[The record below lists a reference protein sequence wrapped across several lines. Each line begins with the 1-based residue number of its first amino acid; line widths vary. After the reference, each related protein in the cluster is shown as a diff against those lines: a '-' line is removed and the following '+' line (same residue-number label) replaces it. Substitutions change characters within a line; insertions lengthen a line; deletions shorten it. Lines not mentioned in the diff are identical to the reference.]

1 MTATITF
8 GDDDESRHSGVY
20 EYLRRRVE
28 EQCARRPEYTE
39 DGRGGFFRCPDYR
52 RLEAIRSGE
61 PVSVPGYL
69 LPRAV
74 RASAAFQAAAGEGR
88 IQGRNMSRSLT
99 ATVWPD
105 DRIQYRDETAREW
118 MENEMPEELY
128 GNTSGMPME
137 LYRLQP
143 TRHSADNHSVHD

>member
-8 GDDDESRHSGVY
+8 PDGDEFRHSGVY

-39 DGRGGFFRCPDYR
+39 DGLGGFFRCPDYR
-52 RLEAIRSGE
+52 RLEAIRRGE

-69 LPRAV
+69 LPRSV
-74 RASAAFQAAAGEGR
+74 RDGDAYKSAGREGR
-88 IQGRNMSRSLT
+88 PDGVAMRSLT

-105 DRIQYRDETAREW
+105 GRIAYRDKTAREW
-118 MENEMPEELY
+118 LQEIGEL
-128 GNTSGMPME
+128 
-137 LYRLQP
+137 
-143 TRHSADNHSVHD
+143 